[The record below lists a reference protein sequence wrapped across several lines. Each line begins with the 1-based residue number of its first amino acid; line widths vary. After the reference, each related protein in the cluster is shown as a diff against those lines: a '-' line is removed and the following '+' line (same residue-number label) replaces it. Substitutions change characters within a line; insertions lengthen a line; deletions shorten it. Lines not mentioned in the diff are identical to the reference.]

1 MTFIFCWIA
10 TAWESPAHTRIAAH
24 LRGQYLRGEKV
35 QQLKQEGPPE
45 VQPMSDKKK
54 QNRDR
59 STTRT
64 PKAVQLNLK
73 DVSKVQD
80 IISMFENLAN

>member
-10 TAWESPAHTRIAAH
+10 TAWESPAHTRIAVH

-35 QQLKQEGPPE
+35 KQSKQEGPPE
-45 VQPMSDKKK
+45 VQSVNDKKR
-54 QNRDR
+54 NRNK

-73 DVSKVQD
+73 DFSKVQD